1 MPASVEPDRAGSSFN
16 VAAAYA
22 HGNKILQS
30 GPLLEL
36 PQARLKW
43 YDLAASDTP
52 VPAPI
57 HEQAREHLRR
67 EAASGR
73 LALDS
78 DLGFVILH
86 RCGLQFHFLLLCTWR
101 NENELW
107 ETVLARPDD
116 AHPEFTEFKFG
127 GGAHRGTFCVWE
139 LAAVWHEQQAWRR
152 YLLGARDEAA
162 RAAWLADTTCG
173 EV

>member
-1 MPASVEPDRAGSSFN
+1 MPTSVEPDRASSSFN
-16 VAAAYA
+16 VATAYV
-22 HGNKILQS
+22 HGDKVLEP

-43 YDLAASDTP
+43 YELAASETP

-57 HEQAREHLRR
+57 REQAREYLRR
-67 EAASGR
+67 EAASGK
-73 LALDS
+73 LALDC

-86 RCGLQFHFLLLCTWR
+86 RCGQQFYFLLLCTWR

-107 ETVLARPDD
+107 ETVLARHDD
-116 AHPEFTEFKFG
+116 AHPQFGEFAFG
-127 GGAHRGTFCVWE
+127 GGAHRPTFCVWE

-152 YLLGARDEAA
+152 YLLGARDDAA
-162 RAAWLADTTCG
+162 RAAWVADTAHG